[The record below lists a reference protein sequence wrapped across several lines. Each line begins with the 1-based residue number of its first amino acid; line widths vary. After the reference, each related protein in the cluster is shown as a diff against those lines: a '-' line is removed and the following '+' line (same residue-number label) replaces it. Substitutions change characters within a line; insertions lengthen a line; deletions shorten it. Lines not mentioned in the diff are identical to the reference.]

1 MDSITELRRTTG
13 AAYCLDCGKCTARC
27 PLSAEGTFSPRLIA
41 MQEIER
47 VAQGKDAGV
56 GRCLTCGSCETRC
69 PQAVKFIE
77 YVRGFREHVPDDVR
91 EVCPHKGV
99 FQSLARSMVDS
110 TPQRNLDWLGDDLKV
125 AEEGETALFVGCLPF
140 FDLYFGSS
148 LAVQTLDIAR
158 SAVRILNQLG
168 IEPVILTEERCCGHD
183 LLWDGDQESFKAL
196 AKANTEAYASR
207 GVKHILTTCAECCRS
222 WKIDYPEHAPGYNP
236 KVEHLSEFLAARVEA
251 GDLAFKANGDQTL
264 TFQDPCRLARHVGVT
279 DQPRTVLGALP
290 GKQLVEMQR
299 SGEDALCC
307 GTSGFMHCD
316 ATSKDIQAERLEE
329 ARATGAETLVTA
341 CPKCLI
347 HFTCAQSE
355 DRRRDG
361 VEPKIQVTDFT
372 VLAASML
379 DGEAS
384 KAEDG
389 PADSERDTGDAQ

>member
-41 MQEIER
+41 MQELDRE
-47 VAQGKDAGV
+47 VEGKGAGV

-69 PQAVKFIE
+69 PQAVKFID
-77 YVRGFREHVPDDVR
+77 YVRGFREHIPEEAR

-110 TPQRNLDWLGDDLKV
+110 APQRNLDWLGDGLKV
-125 AEEGETALFVGCLPF
+125 AEEGEVALFVGCLPF
-140 FDLYFGSS
+140 FDAYFGSS
-148 LAVQTLDIAR
+148 LAVETLDIAR
-158 SAVRILNQLG
+158 SAVRILNQVG

-183 LLWDGDQESFKAL
+183 LLWDGDEESFKAL
-196 AKANTEAYASR
+196 AKANTEAYKAR

-222 WKIDYPEHAPGYNP
+222 WKIDYPEYAPGYNP

-251 GDLAFKANGDQTL
+251 GDIAFKANGDQTL

-279 DQPRTVLGALP
+279 DQPRKVLDALP
-290 GKQLVEMQR
+290 GKDVVEMER
-299 SGEDALCC
+299 SGVDALCC

-316 ATSKDIQAERLEE
+316 AASKDIQAERLEE

-341 CPKCLI
+341 CPKCFI
-347 HFTCAQSE
+347 HFSCAQSE

-361 VEPKIQVTDFT
+361 MEPKIQLTDFT

-379 DGEAS
+379 DEGDT
-384 KAEDG
+384 KAEKA